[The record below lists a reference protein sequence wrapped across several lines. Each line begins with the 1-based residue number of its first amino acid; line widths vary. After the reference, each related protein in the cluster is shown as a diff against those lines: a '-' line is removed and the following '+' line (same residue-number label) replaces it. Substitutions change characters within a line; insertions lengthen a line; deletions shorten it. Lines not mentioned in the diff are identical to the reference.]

1 MTASLPTAVGP
12 LSDRV
17 CSTLSRDAG
26 RAAPRALGDLGD
38 LGDQHRSVFDHDAQ
52 LALYILNELHYS
64 GWAGVDDGWEWTP
77 KVAQWREHLA
87 SWFERTVRAEVD
99 SNLADPAIEVT
110 RLLGL
115 DGPSVSRHLAAEGTI
130 DQLVE
135 SMILR
140 TPYHGKEADPHTFV
154 IPRLSGSVKR
164 TLCDIQAGEY
174 GVGHARSHAELFAD
188 ALTDLGIDPTPNAHI
203 DLCTGPS
210 LATSN
215 LVSLGALRRRLRGV
229 VLGQLSL
236 FEMDSVVPNGRM
248 VRCAERLGC
257 SARVRWFFQVH
268 VLADAEHEV
277 QAQQAFLVDYPQ
289 QEPAQVD
296 NLLLGMR
303 AQSLIDH
310 RLAAD
315 LMDEWTR
322 RSTPAAVGG
331 R

>member
-1 MTASLPTAVGP
+1 MDDLWAVN
-12 LSDRV
+12 
-17 CSTLSRDAG
+17 
-26 RAAPRALGDLGD
+26 
-38 LGDQHRSVFDHDAQ
+38 RSPFDHDAQ

-64 GWAGVDDGWEWTP
+64 GWAGVDDALEWEPT
-77 KVAQWREHLA
+77 VARWRGDLSEWLEG
-87 SWFERTVRAEVD
+87 SLRACVGSDLVDPSVEVQ
-99 SNLADPAIEVT
+99 

-115 DGPSVSRHLAAEGTI
+115 DGPSVSRHLADEGTL

-188 ALTDLGIDPTPNAHI
+188 ALADVGVDPTPNAHI

-210 LATSN
+210 LAISN

-229 VLGQLSL
+229 VLGQLAL

-248 VRCAERLGC
+248 VQCVDRLGC
-257 SARVRWFFQVH
+257 SDRVRRFFQVH
-268 VLADAEHEV
+268 VMADAEHEV
-277 QAQQAFLVDYPQ
+277 QAERAFLVDYPH

-303 AQSLIDH
+303 AQSLIDQQI
-310 RLAAD
+310 AAD
-315 LMDEWTR
+315 LMAGWSR
-322 RSTPAAVGG
+322 RPTPAPAGHC
-331 R
+331 